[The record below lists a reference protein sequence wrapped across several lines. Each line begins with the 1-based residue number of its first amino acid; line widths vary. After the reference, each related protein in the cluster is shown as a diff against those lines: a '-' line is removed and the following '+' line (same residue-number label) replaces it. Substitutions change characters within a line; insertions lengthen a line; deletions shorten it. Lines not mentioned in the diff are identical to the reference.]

1 MKKVAAWHHRSQQEK
16 AASAHLRQ
24 KKAVAVAAA
33 AAARAGPTRCSA
45 CSALLPASGIL
56 RTHQAIQNKLEA
68 PQGWS
73 GTSVVVDELHQGSTW
88 WWMVGLE
95 VVSELIAAPYVY
107 WNLTALGIAV
117 KVHST

>member
-1 MKKVAAWHHRSQQEK
+1 MKKVAAWHHRSQQKK

-33 AAARAGPTRCSA
+33 ARAGPTR